1 MSYSDEDN
9 VFLSMHAPAREIIR
23 VQAAPSAIFELMHV
37 GNRLTPRVRQHK
49 RSAWIEELIERRPN
63 LGSTLFSFWDDDYPV
78 GIEIP
83 FVASYYGYI
92 RDTDPLRFFQSLPEL
107 MLRNHRATISRLETS
122 PVQPLP
128 SEADIRMTEVID
140 ARIARL
146 SEADFANLYAEI
158 WLDIWQEMEPLWQS
172 EGLPLCLQAAEK
184 INKALLEGKNVLDIV
199 PREHFGHLERY
210 SSIVT
215 TYSQQSFVLVTPMYF
230 INVGGHT
237 IYAEEMLCIGYGVQ
251 HEHAIHALVQ
261 RSQALAQ
268 QVKALAD
275 PTRLM
280 ILSLISEFKH
290 DITVGDL
297 AKRFSVSQPT
307 ISGHLKILREAEL
320 VQVAREG
327 NRAYYSADLKR
338 ITDLMLDV
346 EALIMPTRDL
356 NPQLRERAQALA
368 HAHASTK
375 AHTSTN
381 LPTNALATA

>member
-1 MSYSDEDN
+1 MSYLDEDN
-9 VFLSMHAPAREIIR
+9 VFLNMHAPAREIIR

-37 GNRLTPRVRQHK
+37 GNRLTPRVRRHK
-49 RSAWIEELIERRPN
+49 RSAWMEELIARRPN

-83 FVASYYGYI
+83 FVAAYYGYI
-92 RDTDPLRFFQSLPEL
+92 RDTDAARFFHSLPEL
-107 MLRNHRATISRLETS
+107 MVRNHYATLNRPEEKMVE
-122 PVQPLP
+122 PVMTE
-128 SEADIRMTEVID
+128 SDKRMTEIVD

-146 SEADFANLYAEI
+146 TEAEFANLYAELWMEI
-158 WLDIWQEMEPLWQS
+158 WEEMQPLWEK
-172 EGLPLCLQAAEK
+172 EGLPLCVREAER
-184 INKALLEGKNVLDIV
+184 INQALLNGENVLDIV
-199 PREHFGHLERY
+199 PREHLGHLERY

-230 INVGGHT
+230 ISVGGHT
-237 IYAEEMLCIGYGVQ
+237 IYAEEMLCIGYGIQ
-251 HEHAIHALVQ
+251 NENAAQALAQ
-261 RSQALAQ
+261 RCQNLAQ

-297 AKRFSVSQPT
+297 AKRFGVSQPT

-320 VQVAREG
+320 VQVTREG

-338 ITDLMLDV
+338 IAELMLDV
-346 EALIMPTRDL
+346 EALIMPARDL
-356 NPQLRERAQALA
+356 NPQLRERAEQLI
-368 HAHASTK
+368 K
-375 AHTSTN
+375 AQE
-381 LPTNALATA
+381 LVTAAQ